1 MPYITP
7 ELRLCLMVCFTTKR
21 NYTTLKLAESI
32 PDSPEVLLPKE
43 ITLLSN
49 GLVIDNFINFV
60 LLPKEITLLS
70 NVKVFSVL
78 NKKVLLP
85 KEITLLS
92 NNLRTLFAPCT
103 GFTTKR
109 NYTTLKL
116 RKRLFSLSKCFTTK
130 RNYTT
135 LKLCYQPRDSQTFP
149 MIFYSGRKN
158 ISRTGISVAL
168 LSV

>member
-32 PDSPEVLLPKE
+32 PDSPE
-43 ITLLSN
+43 
-49 GLVIDNFINFV
+49 
-60 LLPKEITLLS
+60 
-70 NVKVFSVL
+70 
-78 NKKVLLP
+78 VLLP

-135 LKLCYQPRDSQTFP
+135 LKRCKIRCFNTHRFYYQKKLHYSQTP
-149 MIFYSGRKN
+149 YHGAQLVHSGFTTKRNYTTLKRCN
-158 ISRTGISVAL
+158 
-168 LSV
+168 